1 MNKKKLLLPLL
12 LVTACYVDAT
22 GPVYE
27 PVDLGVMATANAV
40 STNLST
46 GTITME
52 VTAGAA
58 YALQVTNIAGD
69 VLHNTSIM
77 AETSTITI
85 SVGGFNLPRGAYDLN
100 LVDNQGN
107 ISKAPIIIN

>member
-1 MNKKKLLLPLL
+1 
-12 LVTACYVDAT
+12 
-22 GPVYE
+22 
-27 PVDLGVMATANAV
+27 
-40 STNLST
+40 
-46 GTITME
+46 ME

-69 VLHNTSIM
+69 VLHNTSVM

-107 ISKAPIIIN
+107 ISKAPLIIN